1 MVEQTEIDRIQKTR
15 YKYKSRCR
23 YMHIKRIKTLH
34 KTIDA
39 TLQYSNYQI
48 YEQCI

>member
-1 MVEQTEIDRIQKTR
+1 MVAQREIDKVQKHATST
-15 YKYKSRCR
+15 KADADTCTK
-23 YMHIKRIKTLH
+23 KNKTLH